1 MSQTVSAASVYG
13 DKINGQ
19 VIFAKTAYVE
29 NVNET
34 GTNLN
39 NDVVDGDKN
48 TKSDTKLTINID
60 HDNSMIIMANI
71 NGNDVIFTG
80 IPAGR
85 SENSNVVFFAGKS
98 SDPKYSVMN
107 LSYEENISKSTV
119 YFKNH
124 KNKNAQSATMLKL
137 YLRVN
142 DSSSRDYILLEA
154 YDFNPMFDDQ
164 FIVNLPQ
171 NTLLGAWVATEF
183 EPIDSYTGV
192 DTDISTT
199 MSDSDYN
206 YYTETQTFW
215 DLGETQ
221 THTIKWWTY
230 VSYSNVLVGQE
241 ATQRYRFQVYD
252 KSMTH
257 EVNSNLD
264 STSESWLH
272 INALSLE
279 QTSVPNTA
287 WASTRI
293 DGIVQDNGWSGSLS
307 ASLGVSYGLLSISF
321 EPINFENV
329 GYVDINNTFESYL
342 NPRPSDGK
350 YTRSI
355 WTTMDSDFKLTQEGH
370 YFYVESVLQ
379 DYGNVVRPAS
389 TLYAK
394 WHVEIIN
401 AGNFET
407 VNYNTIHDV
416 PISIN

>member
-1 MSQTVSAASVYG
+1 MLKRTFSTILTICIFTFMSQTVSAASVYG

-164 FIVNLPQ
+164 FIVNLP
-171 NTLLGAWVATEF
+171 
-183 EPIDSYTGV
+183 
-192 DTDISTT
+192 
-199 MSDSDYN
+199 
-206 YYTETQTFW
+206 
-215 DLGETQ
+215 
-221 THTIKWWTY
+221 
-230 VSYSNVLVGQE
+230 
-241 ATQRYRFQVYD
+241 
-252 KSMTH
+252 
-257 EVNSNLD
+257 
-264 STSESWLH
+264 
-272 INALSLE
+272 
-279 QTSVPNTA
+279 
-287 WASTRI
+287 
-293 DGIVQDNGWSGSLS
+293 
-307 ASLGVSYGLLSISF
+307 
-321 EPINFENV
+321 
-329 GYVDINNTFESYL
+329 
-342 NPRPSDGK
+342 
-350 YTRSI
+350 
-355 WTTMDSDFKLTQEGH
+355 
-370 YFYVESVLQ
+370 
-379 DYGNVVRPAS
+379 
-389 TLYAK
+389 
-394 WHVEIIN
+394 
-401 AGNFET
+401 
-407 VNYNTIHDV
+407 
-416 PISIN
+416 